1 MKVGI
6 FCSEEKPQAGGG
18 HTFQSEL
25 IREILEQVNYFSEDD
40 FYIIGNSHELE
51 EEVKKKD
58 INFLKIKKSN
68 IFEKALIWL
77 KRSSLIFDRLI
88 KYKGPLEKLCKKNKI
103 DLVWFVSGG
112 CFEILDTPYIAT
124 VYDLQHRVDS
134 CYPEISKD
142 GIWAG
147 RELYHRYFLSRASY
161 VIVGTD
167 VGKQEVSFFYQ
178 VPSNKIFKLPH
189 PTPTTFLNFGNKN
202 INDRV
207 FKIPENYILYPA
219 QFWSHKNHINLL
231 HAIKLLEKKFKKK
244 INLVLTG
251 SDKGNLDHVKNEIKK
266 LELEDQVFILGF
278 VSKSEL
284 ANLYF
289 NASMLVYVSLC
300 GPENLPPLEAF
311 IMRCPVVASKIP
323 GSEEQLGDC
332 VLFCD
337 PKNSRDIAE
346 KIYELL
352 TDKSLKNLLIEKGY
366 KRGLSWTSKDF
377 VNGVFKIIYDFKNV
391 RINWN

>member
-18 HTFQSEL
+18 YTFQHEL
-25 IREILEQVNYFSEDD
+25 ITEILKQVNHFTENN
-40 FYIIGNSHELE
+40 FCIIGNNYELE
-51 EEVKKKD
+51 KDVKKNN
-58 INFLKIKKSN
+58 ISFLKIKKQN
-68 IFEKALIWL
+68 IFENALIWL
-77 KRSSLIFDRLI
+77 KRSSLILERII
-88 KYKGPLEKLCKKNKI
+88 KYDGPLEKLCKKNSI

-124 VYDLQHRVDS
+124 VYDLQHRVEP
-134 CYPEISKD
+134 CYPEISAN

-161 VIVGTD
+161 VIVGTE

-178 VPSNKIFKLPH
+178 VPKDRIFKLPH
-189 PTPTTFLNFGNKN
+189 PTPTAFLNFKNKN
-202 INDRV
+202 IDNKI
-207 FKIPENYILYPA
+207 FKIPKDYILYPA

-231 HAIKLLEKKFKKK
+231 HAIKLLNEKHNIK

-251 SDKGNLDHVKNEIKK
+251 SDKGNLAYVKNEIKK
-266 LELEDQVFILGF
+266 LELQDQVFILGF
-278 VSKSEL
+278 VSKSDL
-284 ANLYF
+284 ANLYL
-289 NASMLVYVSLC
+289 NASMLAYVSLS

-311 IMRCPVVASKIP
+311 IMKCPVVASKIR
-323 GSEEQLGDC
+323 GSEEQLSDC

-337 PKNSRDIAE
+337 PKNPTDIAK
-346 KIYELL
+346 KIYQLL
-352 TDKSLKNLLIEKGY
+352 NDKNLKNVLIEKGY
-366 KRGLSWTSKDF
+366 KRGISWTSKDF
-377 VNGVFKIIYDFKNV
+377 VKGVFKILDEFKNV